1 MRVRHIS
8 LTNFRLY
15 ARLESQLPAGPL
27 ILVGANAQGKTSLL
41 EALYYLATAQSH
53 HAATDKQLINFLA
66 LNEAQPFARIVAE
79 VETQRELQRIELRLV
94 IDPTATT
101 EGRLRKEILL
111 NGVKKRVG
119 DLAGRVNV
127 VLFLPQDMA
136 IVEGAPSDRRR
147 YLDLALSQVDATYS
161 FAHGEYAKVLS
172 QRNALLKQLQE
183 RGGSEAAAR
192 EPRSGSPHALEGR
205 GGPAEQLEFW
215 DERLGE
221 HAGVVMAA
229 RIAALAELEALA
241 APIHRDLT
249 AGSDSLRL
257 AYHPAFD
264 PAGAPEGQLGLP
276 LQVPVHHIGLT
287 ADDIAERLKQKLKA
301 TRTEEIARGMTLSGP
316 HRDEIRFV
324 ANGMDVGTYGSR
336 GQARTA
342 VLALK
347 LAEMEW
353 MRRRSGEWPILLL
366 DEVLAELDGN
376 RRRDLL
382 NRLNGADQCVLT
394 TTDLDHFPAE
404 FAGRAAVWQIQNG
417 RVLSTDGAD

>member
-1 MRVRHIS
+1 MRHIS

-15 ARLESQLPAGPL
+15 ARLETALPAGAL

-53 HAATDKQLINFLA
+53 HAVTDKQLINFLA
-66 LNEAQPFARIVAE
+66 LHEPQPFARIVAE
-79 VETQRELQRIELRLV
+79 VETQRDVQRIEMRLIV
-94 IDPTATT
+94 DPAANG

-111 NGVKKRVG
+111 NGVKKRVS
-119 DLAGRVNV
+119 DLAGRVNA

-136 IVEGAPSDRRR
+136 VVEGTPSNRRR
-147 YLDLALSQVDATYS
+147 YLDLALAQVDGAYS
-161 FAHGEYAKVLS
+161 EALGEYTKVLS

-183 RGGSEAAAR
+183 RGGAND
-192 EPRSGSPHALEGR
+192 
-205 GGPAEQLEFW
+205 QLEFW
-215 DERLGE
+215 DERLGQ

-229 RIAALAELEALA
+229 RIAALAELEAIA
-241 APIHRDLT
+241 SPVHRDLT
-249 AGSDSLRL
+249 AGADSLRL

-264 PAGAPEGQLGLP
+264 PAVAAAGQLGLP

-287 ADDIAERLKQKLKA
+287 AANITERLKQKLKA
-301 TRTEEIARGMTLSGP
+301 TRGDEIARGMTLIGP
-316 HRDEIRFV
+316 HRDEIRFI
-324 ANGMDVGTYGSR
+324 ANGVDVGTYGSR

-366 DEVLAELDGN
+366 DEVLA
-376 RRRDLL
+376 
-382 NRLNGADQCVLT
+382 
-394 TTDLDHFPAE
+394 
-404 FAGRAAVWQIQNG
+404 
-417 RVLSTDGAD
+417 